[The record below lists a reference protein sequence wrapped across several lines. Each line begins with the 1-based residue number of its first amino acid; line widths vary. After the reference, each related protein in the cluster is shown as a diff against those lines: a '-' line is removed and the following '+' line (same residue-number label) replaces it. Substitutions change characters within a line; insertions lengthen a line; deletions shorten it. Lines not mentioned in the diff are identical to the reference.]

1 LRCAGFRRVAKRKI
15 WMHWGSTVKHI
26 VSALAGLAV
35 LSCSPTTSPPS
46 TSADNQTAIPDI
58 SAVNIEAHIRFL
70 SSDYLAGRD
79 TGSEGYEI
87 AANYVASQ
95 MRLLG
100 LEPAGRDGSYFE
112 AVPMHDVRS
121 DASYNSFTLDGVTH
135 AQGDQAYVAINPSIL
150 ETEVTGELV
159 FVGYGVSAA
168 DHGHDDYA
176 DVDVDGK
183 IAVILRGVPAG
194 LPSEETAHHRSD
206 NTIRAAAAAAGA
218 VGILYVSD
226 QSAEDLMAFTTG
238 SATRFSTRLTSA
250 TGPSAYDQI
259 LASTSLSK
267 GLSDAL
273 FEGAEMSYDEVV
285 AAMGAE
291 EGARFPHFDL
301 PHTVTMR
308 QRTISQPFSDPNVV
322 GLLRGTDPLLADEV
336 LVLIAHLDHVGE
348 ITDVMRAQGT
358 CRSNEEADGICNGA
372 VDNASGVAI
381 MLETARAFRTHGAP
395 RRSILFVALTAE
407 EKGLLGSEHIARN
420 PVVPAENVVANINLD
435 MPVITYD
442 FADILAFGSEHS
454 TLGPLATT
462 AAARMGITVSPD
474 PIPEQSIFVRSDHYS
489 FVRAGVPSIML
500 ATGFDSPDERWA
512 EGEGFMGFLRH
523 HYHRQSDELDSEM
536 EVLFDQGA
544 RFANLNFLV
553 AREIA
558 NGDERPRWNEDSYFG
573 NLFGG

>member
-1 LRCAGFRRVAKRKI
+1 LGLF
-15 WMHWGSTVKHI
+15 VKHL

-35 LSCSPTTSPPS
+35 IACSPAETS
-46 TSADNQTAIPDI
+46 TDNQAAMPDI
-58 SAVNIEAHIRFL
+58 SATNIEAHIRFL
-70 SSDYLAGRD
+70 ASDYLAGRD

-112 AVPMHDVRS
+112 AVPMHDVRA
-121 DASYNSFTLDGVTH
+121 DPGYNTFTLNGVTH
-135 AQGDQAYVAINPSIL
+135 AQGDQAYVAVNPSVL
-150 ETEVTGELV
+150 ESEVSGELV
-159 FVGYGVSAA
+159 FVGYGVSAP

-183 IAVILRGVPAG
+183 IAVILGGLPDG
-194 LPSEETAHHRSD
+194 LPSEEAAHHGSA
-206 NTIRAAAAAAGA
+206 NTVRAAAAAAGA
-218 VGILYVSD
+218 VGIIFVSD
-226 QSAEDLMAFTTG
+226 QSADDLMTFTTG
-238 SATRFSTRLTSA
+238 RAARFSTRLTAA
-250 TGPSAYDQI
+250 TGPSPHDQI
-259 LASTSLSK
+259 VASATLSK

-273 FEGAEMSYDEVV
+273 FDGAQMSFDDVV

-291 EGARFPHFDL
+291 DGATFPHFDL

-322 GLLRGTDPLLADEV
+322 GMLRGSDPVLADEV
-336 LVLIAHLDHVGE
+336 VILAAHLDHVGE

-358 CRSNEEADGICNGA
+358 CRSNEDADSICNGA

-395 RRSILFVALTAE
+395 RRSILFVALASE

-420 PVVPAENVVANINLD
+420 PVVPADNVVANINLD

-442 FADILAFGSEHS
+442 FADILAFGGEHS

-474 PIPEQSIFVRSDHYS
+474 PIPEQSVFVRSDHYS

-512 EGEGFMGFLRH
+512 QGEGFMGFLRH

-544 RFANLNFLV
+544 KFANLNFLV
-553 AREIA
+553 AREVA
-558 NGDERPRWNEDSYFG
+558 NGDERPRWNDDSYFG